1 MELNNNMLLDWVTA
15 DGAQKI
21 ERVLRIEPSKER
33 VVLIDI
39 FDRHSMPYEISMPD
53 LLSAGENGDFRVLRD
68 DPYALTVVESDIPEK
83 HRLRMERIW
92 GLISPIIE
100 LPNGGAF
107 DETERFRVISKI
119 SLERG
124 VPLISLYRY
133 LRRFWK
139 RGQTKYAL
147 LPDYRNCGGRGKER
161 LPGEA
166 KRGRPHNLTKIDG
179 LERGKNIGPD
189 DKRIIQL
196 GMKLFFEDSKT
207 PNPPS
212 LRRAYTLLLAKYY
225 SPGFTLKGEVWTPT
239 HAPAHEVPSFGQ
251 VYYWYNQQKNL
262 TEALTAREG
271 IRRFNL
277 RHRAI
282 GGDAAAGAFGPGSV
296 FQFDST
302 VANANLVSD
311 LDPNRPIGR
320 PVLYFFVDVFS
331 RMIPGFVITLEEE
344 SYSAAMLAL
353 ENALTNKVEYC
364 ASYGIQI
371 LPEEW
376 PCHHI
381 PEAVVADRGEMISK
395 NANHLADEL
404 GIRITNAPAYRPD
417 LKAFVE
423 RGFRTV
429 QDEVIHNLPGAVNQ
443 RHERGDRDERLDAML
458 TLEDFR
464 KIVIHFILC
473 FNRSRIEGFRP
484 QEFMLTDKV
493 EPRPI
498 DLWSWGVIHRAGH
511 LRTMSSDLVRINLLP
526 RSEATVTERG
536 IRFRKLFYTC
546 NTEQK
551 QQWRVKARS
560 NHAWKV
566 EIVYDPLN
574 TDSLYLVSERGFE
587 LCRLLEV
594 SALFAHRSWYE
605 VTDYFTGM
613 AQLKDR
619 SATRELQSKTDR
631 DAQIGAIVQNACQ
644 RREGFEKPASKAAAI
659 RGIRKNRK
667 AERDRERAG
676 ANGRSQALLESVTDA
691 ELLEP
696 VAAEVNGA
704 GYVPPPVDFNLLRE
718 QREKHRS
725 KQ

>member
-1 MELNNNMLLDWVTA
+1 MELNVNMLLDWVTA
-15 DGAQKI
+15 DGAQKT
-21 ERVLRIEPSKER
+21 ERVLRIEPSNER

-39 FDRHSMPYEISMPD
+39 FDQHLMPYEISMPD
-53 LLSAGENGDFRVLRD
+53 LLSSGENGDFRVLTD
-68 DPYALTVVESDIPEK
+68 DPYALTVVESEIPEK

-100 LPNGGAF
+100 LPSGGAF
-107 DETERFRVISKI
+107 DGTERFRVISKI

-147 LPDYRNCGGRGKER
+147 LPDYKNCGAPGTER

-179 LERGKNIGPD
+179 HERGKNIGPE
-189 DKRIIQL
+189 DKRLIQL
-196 GMKLFFEDSKT
+196 GMKLFYEDSKA

-212 LRRAYTLLLAKYY
+212 LRRAHKLLLAKYY
-225 SPGFTLKGEVWTPT
+225 SPGFTQNGGVRTPT
-239 HAPAHEVPSFGQ
+239 HAPVHEVPSFGQ
-251 VYYWYNQQKNL
+251 VHYWYYKQRNL
-262 TEALTAREG
+262 TETITAREG

-277 RHRAI
+277 RHRAL
-282 GGDAAAGAFGPGSV
+282 GGDAAADAPGPGSV
-296 FQFDST
+296 FQIDST
-302 VANANLVSD
+302 PANINLVSS
-311 LDPNRPIGR
+311 LDSTRPIGR
-320 PVLYFFVDVFS
+320 PVLYFIVDVFT
-331 RMIPGFVITLEEE
+331 RMIVGYTVTLEEE
-344 SYSAAMLAL
+344 SYPVAMLAL

-404 GIRITNAPAYRPD
+404 GIQITNTPAHRPD

-423 RGFRTV
+423 RSFRSA
-429 QDEVIHNLPGAVNQ
+429 QDEVIHHLPGAVHQ
-443 RHERGDRDERLDAML
+443 RHERGDRDERLDAVL

-498 DLWSWGVIHRAGH
+498 DLWSWGVTHRAGH

-526 RSEATVTERG
+526 RSEGTATERG

-546 NTEQK
+546 DTEQK

-566 EIVYDPLN
+566 EVAYDPLN
-574 TDSLYLVSERGFE
+574 TNALYYVSQTGFE

-594 SALFAHRSWYE
+594 AEVALDSFT
-605 VTDYFTGM
+605 VTRKGKPTPLLG
-613 AQLKDR
+613 
-619 SATRELQSKTDR
+619 REIEIKSR
-631 DAQIGAIVQNACQ
+631 DAN
-644 RREGFEKPASKAAAI
+644 
-659 RGIRKNRK
+659 
-667 AERDRERAG
+667 
-676 ANGRSQALLESVTDA
+676 
-691 ELLEP
+691 ELLYLGQCLSNWFGLIRVTSSKIERYIVRLRHVP
-696 VAAEVNGA
+696 ELKSQTRRGGKGALYFWQISAA
-704 GYVPPPVDFNLLRE
+704 
-718 QREKHRS
+718 
-725 KQ
+725 